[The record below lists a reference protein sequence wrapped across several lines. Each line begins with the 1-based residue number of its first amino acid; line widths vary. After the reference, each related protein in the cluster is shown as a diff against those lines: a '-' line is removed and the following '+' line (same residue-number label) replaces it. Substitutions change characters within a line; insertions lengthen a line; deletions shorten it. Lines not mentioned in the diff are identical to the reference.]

1 MAGSES
7 FGVES
12 GFGEQVLEWMNSE
25 AKKRKSKFEARSY
38 SYEIT
43 TKNFGTFEM
52 FSWIGDVK
60 AARRLITK
68 ASRRFKIRVIEG
80 GYRTK
85 EKVLK
90 SKKTDF
96 AMVRKGDRV
105 IGHLEFSSS
114 LFGDTRWK
122 LKTEERK
129 LIFSEI
135 DLDFY
140 YNFLISKFTN
150 NF

>member
-25 AKKRKSKFEARSY
+25 AKKRKSKFEARAY
-38 SYEIT
+38 NYEIT
-43 TKNFGTFEM
+43 PKNFGTFEM

-60 AARRLITK
+60 AARSLITK

-129 LIFSEI
+129 
-135 DLDFY
+135 
-140 YNFLISKFTN
+140 
-150 NF
+150 

>member
-25 AKKRKSKFEARSY
+25 AKKRKSKFEARAY
-38 SYEIT
+38 NYEIT

-60 AARRLITK
+60 AARSLITK

-96 AMVRKGDRV
+96 ALVRKGERI

-114 LFGDTRWK
+114 VFGNSMWK
-122 LKTEERK
+122 LKNEERK
-129 LIFSEI
+129 
-135 DLDFY
+135 
-140 YNFLISKFTN
+140 
-150 NF
+150 

>member
-25 AKKRKSKFEARSY
+25 AKKRKSKFEARAY
-38 SYEIT
+38 NYEIT

-60 AARRLITK
+60 VARNMIIR
-68 ASRRFKIRVIEG
+68 ASKRFKIRVIEG

-90 SKKTDF
+90 TKKSDF
-96 AMVRKGDRV
+96 AMVRKGERV

-122 LKTEERK
+122 LENEERK
-129 LIFSEI
+129 
-135 DLDFY
+135 
-140 YNFLISKFTN
+140 
-150 NF
+150 

>member
-1 MAGSES
+1 MAVSES

-52 FSWIGDVK
+52 FSWIGDGK
-60 AARRLITK
+60 AARSLITK

-85 EKVLK
+85 AKVLK

-129 LIFSEI
+129 
-135 DLDFY
+135 
-140 YNFLISKFTN
+140 
-150 NF
+150 

>member
-12 GFGEQVLEWMNSE
+12 GFGEQVLDWMNSE
-25 AKKRKSKFEARSY
+25 AKKRKIKFEARAY
-38 SYEIT
+38 SYEVA

-60 AARRLITK
+60 VARSLITK
-68 ASRRFKIRVIEG
+68 ASKRFKIRVIEG

-129 LIFSEI
+129 
-135 DLDFY
+135 
-140 YNFLISKFTN
+140 
-150 NF
+150 

>member
-1 MAGSES
+1 MAESET

-12 GFGEQVLEWMNSE
+12 GFGEQALEWMNNR
-25 AKKRKSKFEARSY
+25 AKKNKSKFEARAY
-38 SYEIT
+38 NYEIS

-60 AARRLITK
+60 AARSLITK

-96 AMVRKGDRV
+96 AMVRKGERV

-114 LFGDTRWK
+114 VFGNSLWQ
-122 LKTEERK
+122 LKSEERK
-129 LIFSEI
+129 
-135 DLDFY
+135 
-140 YNFLISKFTN
+140 
-150 NF
+150 

>member
-12 GFGEQVLEWMNSE
+12 GFGEQVLDWMNSE
-25 AKKRKSKFEARSY
+25 AKKRKIKFEARAY
-38 SYEIT
+38 SYEVA

-60 AARRLITK
+60 VARSLITK
-68 ASRRFKIRVIEG
+68 ASKRFKIRVIEG

-122 LKTEERK
+122 LETEERK
-129 LIFSEI
+129 
-135 DLDFY
+135 
-140 YNFLISKFTN
+140 
-150 NF
+150 

>member
-1 MAGSES
+1 MAGSET

-12 GFGEQVLEWMNSE
+12 GFEERVLEWMNSD
-25 AKKRKSKFEARSY
+25 AKKRKLKFEARTY

-43 TKNFGTFEM
+43 TKNFGIFEM

-60 AARRLITK
+60 VARSLITK
-68 ASRRFKIRVIEG
+68 ASKRFKIRVIEG

-90 SKKTDF
+90 RKKTDF

-114 LFGDTRWK
+114 LFGDTKWK
-122 LKTEERK
+122 LETEERK
-129 LIFSEI
+129 
-135 DLDFY
+135 
-140 YNFLISKFTN
+140 
-150 NF
+150 

>member
-12 GFGEQVLEWMNSE
+12 GFGEQVLDWMNNQ
-25 AKKRKSKFEARSY
+25 ARKNKLKFEARAY

-60 AARRLITK
+60 VARSLIIRTSK
-68 ASRRFKIRVIEG
+68 RFKIRVIEG

-85 EKVLK
+85 EKLLK
-90 SKKTDF
+90 TKKTDF
-96 AMVRKGDRV
+96 AMVRKGERV

-122 LKTEERK
+122 LETEERK
-129 LIFSEI
+129 
-135 DLDFY
+135 
-140 YNFLISKFTN
+140 
-150 NF
+150 

>member
-12 GFGEQVLEWMNSE
+12 GFGKQVLEWMNSE

-52 FSWIGDVK
+52 FSWIGDIK
-60 AARRLITK
+60 AARSLITK

-122 LKTEERK
+122 LKTEERR
-129 LIFSEI
+129 
-135 DLDFY
+135 
-140 YNFLISKFTN
+140 
-150 NF
+150 

>member
-1 MAGSES
+1 MTGSET

-12 GFGEQVLEWMNSE
+12 GFEEQVLDWMNSQ
-25 AKKRKSKFEARSY
+25 AKKHKSKFEARAY
-38 SYEIT
+38 NHKIT

-60 AARRLITK
+60 VARSLITK
-68 ASRRFKIRVIEG
+68 ASKRFKIRVIEG

-90 SKKTDF
+90 TKKTDF

-129 LIFSEI
+129 
-135 DLDFY
+135 
-140 YNFLISKFTN
+140 
-150 NF
+150 

>member
-1 MAGSES
+1 MGGSES

-12 GFGEQVLEWMNSE
+12 GFAEEVLEWMNNE
-25 AKKRKSKFEARSY
+25 AKKRKSKFEARAY
-38 SYEIT
+38 NYEIA
-43 TKNFGTFEM
+43 TKNFGTFDM

-60 AARRLITK
+60 VARNLIVR
-68 ASRRFKIRVIEG
+68 ASKRFKIRVIEG

-96 AMVRKGDRV
+96 AMVRKGERV

-114 LFGDTRWK
+114 VFGNRLWQ
-122 LKTEERK
+122 LKSEERK
-129 LIFSEI
+129 
-135 DLDFY
+135 
-140 YNFLISKFTN
+140 
-150 NF
+150 

>member
-38 SYEIT
+38 SYEII

-60 AARRLITK
+60 VARSLIMK
-68 ASRRFKIRVIEG
+68 ASKRFKIRVIEG

-85 EKVLK
+85 EKILK
-90 SKKTDF
+90 TKKSDY
-96 AMVRKGDRV
+96 AMVRKGERV
-105 IGHLEFSSS
+105 IGHLEFTSS

-122 LKTEERK
+122 LETEERK
-129 LIFSEI
+129 
-135 DLDFY
+135 
-140 YNFLISKFTN
+140 
-150 NF
+150 

>member
-25 AKKRKSKFEARSY
+25 AKKRKSKFEARAY
-38 SYEIT
+38 NYEVT

-60 AARRLITK
+60 AARSLITK

-129 LIFSEI
+129 
-135 DLDFY
+135 
-140 YNFLISKFTN
+140 
-150 NF
+150 

>member
-1 MAGSES
+1 MAGSET

-25 AKKRKSKFEARSY
+25 AKKRRSKFEARSY

-60 AARRLITK
+60 AARSLITK
-68 ASRRFKIRVIEG
+68 ASKRFKIRVIEG

-85 EKVLK
+85 EKVIK
-90 SKKTDF
+90 TKKTDF
-96 AMVRKGDRV
+96 AMVRKGERV

-114 LFGDTRWK
+114 LFGDTKWK

-129 LIFSEI
+129 
-135 DLDFY
+135 
-140 YNFLISKFTN
+140 
-150 NF
+150 